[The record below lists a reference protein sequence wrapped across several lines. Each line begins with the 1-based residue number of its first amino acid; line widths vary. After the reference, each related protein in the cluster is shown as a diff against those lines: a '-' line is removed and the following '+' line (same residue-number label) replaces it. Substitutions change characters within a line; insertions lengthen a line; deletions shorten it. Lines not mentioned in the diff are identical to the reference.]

1 LQPIVI
7 VGADEFAP
15 IARRRERGES
25 VSALVETHGRFT
37 PGNTS
42 LNVIAELPGDSP
54 ETIVV
59 SAHYDTVAGT
69 PGAGD
74 NASGVAGCLALV
86 EHFAGR
92 VLPKSLRFIA
102 WGAHEFGLLGSQ
114 AYVQELA
121 QRGILHPVTG
131 ALALDILSDGD
142 RLGVWVGDE
151 AFATDVANMRASLPR
166 RFPLELF
173 PRGRGETDSW
183 SFAERGID
191 TAMLLTLP
199 YAHFHLASDTIA
211 NNNRELFAF
220 SVEVARR
227 LIEHLLARAAPEP

>member
-1 LQPIVI
+1 
-7 VGADEFAP
+7 
-15 IARRRERGES
+15 
-25 VSALVETHGRFT
+25 
-37 PGNTS
+37 
-42 LNVIAELPGDSP
+42 
-54 ETIVV
+54 
-59 SAHYDTVAGT
+59 
-69 PGAGD
+69 
-74 NASGVAGCLALV
+74 
-86 EHFAGR
+86 
-92 VLPKSLRFIA
+92 
-102 WGAHEFGLLGSQ
+102 
-114 AYVQELA
+114 
-121 QRGILHPVTG
+121 
-131 ALALDILSDGD
+131 
-142 RLGVWVGDE
+142 
-151 AFATDVANMRASLPR
+151 MRASLPR